1 MADVF
6 KRFISNLTTTDLTTV
21 FEVPTANVA
30 ATPPVPVST
39 FIVKTINTHNYDGS
53 SSVTVNIDHNNGSV
67 DSQIFQVDVSASDTN
82 TINTSMVYQE
92 GDKMKVQANA
102 ASRAMIE
109 VSVLEVK
116 QQQ

>member
-1 MADVF
+1 M
-6 KRFISNLTTTDLTTV
+6 
-21 FEVPTANVA
+21 
-30 ATPPVPVST
+30 
-39 FIVKTINTHNYDGS
+39 
-53 SSVTVNIDHNNGSV
+53 
-67 DSQIFQVDVSASDTN
+67 SASDTN
-82 TINTSMVYQE
+82 TISTSMVYQE